1 MHNVQS
7 ILDESIILS
16 PGYHAQNVQLE
27 DVIGWIEGQDM
38 ESTGSWPSRPSR
50 NHNLIS
56 LTFYLVHIIHI
67 PNMSATIRSLRPLM
81 RTASPAMRRLPVL
94 VGQARSY
101 KQPARDLMTGEV
113 TQLPDIDVS

>member
-1 MHNVQS
+1 
-7 ILDESIILS
+7 
-16 PGYHAQNVQLE
+16 
-27 DVIGWIEGQDM
+27 M
-38 ESTGSWPSRPSR
+38 ESTGSWPGRPSR

-56 LTFYLVHIIHI
+56 LTFYRCTYHTIS
-67 PNMSATIRSLRPLM
+67 NMSATIRSLRPLM

-94 VGQARSY
+94 AGHARTY